1 VAQAMH
7 FVSARMVSVVKASL
21 ALRLTMVKN
30 HLLLARML
38 TVVTAPVW
46 SVVQVRLFA
55 SAMKVTVLKRALA
68 LRLKLMIHVTE
79 LSAVTA
85 APV

>member
-1 VAQAMH
+1 
-7 FVSARMVSVVKASL
+7 MVSVVKASL

-38 TVVTAPVW
+38 TVVTAHVW
-46 SVVQVRLFA
+46 SVVQAKPFA

-68 LRLKLMIHVTE
+68 SLLKLRIRAQK

-85 APV
+85 ALV